1 MSSVAGPVRS
11 AIRSIDGEL
20 PVAQLGSMDAI
31 VFRAVSRQRFNTLL
45 LGIFAATALLLA
57 TIGLYGVMAFL
68 VSQRTREIGIRMAL
82 GGEARS
88 IRRMVLREGVLI
100 CLVGLVAG
108 AGVSLAVTRT
118 LSGLLFGVTP
128 NDPATYTAIGVLLLA
143 VGCAASYG
151 PARRATRVSPI
162 VALRE

>member
-1 MSSVAGPVRS
+1 MHPNG
-11 AIRSIDGEL
+11 
-20 PVAQLGSMDAI
+20 
-31 VFRAVSRQRFNTLL
+31 
-45 LGIFAATALLLA
+45 
-57 TIGLYGVMAFL
+57 YGFL
-68 VSQRTREIGIRMAL
+68 RNPGANFTRE
-82 GGEARS
+82 RS
-88 IRRMVLREGVLI
+88 DPFVPGTMIEKFQLREGVLI